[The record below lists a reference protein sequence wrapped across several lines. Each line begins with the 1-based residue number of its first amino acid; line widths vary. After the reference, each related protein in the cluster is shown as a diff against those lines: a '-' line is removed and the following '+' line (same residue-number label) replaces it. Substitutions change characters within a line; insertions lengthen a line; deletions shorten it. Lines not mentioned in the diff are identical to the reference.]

1 MSTLL
6 QIVPKVPGGIDGV
19 GDYALTIATKL
30 RDKFRC
36 ETVFAAFKTS
46 SATNV
51 LSFEVLSL
59 DRLLDEPSRK
69 YDHVL
74 LHYVNYGFQKRGV
87 PFRLLSILRELRRQ
101 RHGKLVTI
109 FHELYA
115 SGPPWTS
122 VFWLQPL
129 QIHLAKSVGRLSDAS
144 VVSSDNFRRELQ
156 RMVPSAQIELHPVPS
171 GLGEPSLSR
180 DQIADRD
187 PHCWVIIGGTGL
199 AERSLRSFS
208 QLLPRIPDS
217 IAPKK
222 LFVLGGEDNPVARS
236 LLVDL
241 VRQGTDSPGRAVE
254 SDYRPRIAATDAS
267 EILKNCSFGWFNYF
281 HRPDVET
288 SVILKSSA
296 FASACA
302 HGVIPVF
309 PHHGSAV
316 SLDGDRLPGPFFV
329 ASDRCEIPGAHDRA
343 KIAADVYDW
352 YQRHASSE
360 FLVQAIAK
368 TLGLNA
374 AR

>member
-19 GDYALTIATKL
+19 GDYALTIAKKL
-30 RDKFRC
+30 REDFGC
-36 ETVFAAFKTS
+36 DTFFAAFKTS
-46 SATNV
+46 SATNAAG
-51 LSFEVLSL
+51 FEVLSL

-87 PFRLLSILRELRRQ
+87 PFRLLSILRGLHQQRRG
-101 RHGKLVTI
+101 RLVTI

-122 VFWLQPL
+122 AFWLRPL
-129 QIHLAKSVGRLSDAS
+129 QMHLAKLVGRLSDACI
-144 VVSSDNFRRELQ
+144 VSSDNFRRELQ

-171 GLGEPSLSR
+171 GLGEPSLSP
-180 DQIADRD
+180 DQIANRD
-187 PHCWVIIGGTGL
+187 PHRWVIFGGTAL
-199 AERSLRSFS
+199 VERSLRTFR

-222 LFVLGGEDNPVARS
+222 LFVLGGEDNPIAHS
-236 LLVDL
+236 LFVDL
-241 VRQGTDSPGRAVE
+241 VRHGTDSPGRAFE
-254 SDYRPRIAATDAS
+254 SDYRPRIAAADAS
-267 EILKNCSFGWFNYF
+267 EILKTCSFAWFNYF

-296 FASACA
+296 FAATCA
-302 HGVIPVF
+302 HAVIPVF
-309 PHHGSAV
+309 PHRGSAI
-316 SLDGDRLPGPFFV
+316 SLDGDRLPGPFFG
-329 ASDRCEIPGAHDRA
+329 ASDRCEIPGAADRA
-343 KIAADVYDW
+343 RIAAGIYDW

-360 FLVQAIAK
+360 FLVQAVAK
-368 TLGLNA
+368 TLGLSA